1 MNIAHSIIVTK
12 KADTDELVIYQYI
25 SKTFGSLYAN
35 NFRKKLTEV
44 FTLMAKQTFIG
55 RPAKQDN
62 SIRVLMMSK
71 QNKIIYKL
79 TESEII
85 ILRILNSKAKL
96 AGDF

>member
-44 FTLMAKQTFIG
+44 FTLMAKQPFIG
-55 RPAKQDN
+55 RPAKQDY
-62 SIRVLMMSK
+62 L
-71 QNKIIYKL
+71 
-79 TESEII
+79 
-85 ILRILNSKAKL
+85 
-96 AGDF
+96 